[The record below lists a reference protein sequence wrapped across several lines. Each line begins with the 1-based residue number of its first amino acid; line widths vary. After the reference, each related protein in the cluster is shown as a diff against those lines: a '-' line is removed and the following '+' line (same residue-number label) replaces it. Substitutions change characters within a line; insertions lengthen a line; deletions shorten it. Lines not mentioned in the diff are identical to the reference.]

1 MFVCLSICSQFLS
14 ETVDQRLFA
23 IFENFYHQIS
33 LEIILNV
40 NGVAIVI
47 SLGTPYQA
55 KISFVIYGSKC
66 SRSMKQQDCKI
77 CYEQLWNKIDFLHA
91 DKRQSLLQI
100 ILPSLI
106 DVVRLAQI
114 ANQNAKLPEGQY
126 LRKHLVNYSNFIYKK
141 LFFIHQSW

>member
-1 MFVCLSICSQFLS
+1 MSVCLSICSQFLS

-40 NGVAIVI
+40 NGVVIVI

-91 DKRQSLLQI
+91 DKRQSLFTNYTTLF
-100 ILPSLI
+100 
-106 DVVRLAQI
+106 DRRD
-114 ANQNAKLPEGQY
+114 ETCTDGQPKCKITRRAISHKAY
-126 LRKHLVNYSNFIYKK
+126 GELL
-141 LFFIHQSW
+141 

>member
-1 MFVCLSICSQFLS
+1 MSVCQSICSQFLS

-55 KISFVIYGSKC
+55 KILFVIYGSKC

-91 DKRQSLLQI
+91 DKRQSLLQF
-100 ILPSLI
+100 ILSYLI

-126 LRKHLVNYSNFIYKK
+126 LIKHLVNYSNFIYKK

>member
-1 MFVCLSICSQFLS
+1 MSVCLSICSQFLS

-91 DKRQSLLQI
+91 DKRQSLFTNYTTLF
-100 ILPSLI
+100 
-106 DVVRLAQI
+106 DRRD
-114 ANQNAKLPEGQY
+114 ETCTDGQPKCKITRRAISHKAY
-126 LRKHLVNYSNFIYKK
+126 GELL
-141 LFFIHQSW
+141 